1 MKRFALMIIATVFA
15 AFSFVGCKEATPSTI
30 TADCIEYIKA
40 GDYEAYVN
48 TFNMNEEE
56 KAQLKEMFEKK
67 GKETIDKMEGVAS
80 YEITEETIS
89 EDGMK
94 ATVKA
99 NITYGNGK
107 SQESKFHFVKV
118 EDQWKQEMKK

>member
-48 TFNMNEEE
+48 TFNMNDEE
-56 KAQLKEMFEKK
+56 KAQLQEMFEKK

>member
-67 GKETIDKMEGVAS
+67 GKETIDKMDGVAS

>member
-67 GKETIDKMEGVAS
+67 GNETIDKMEGVAS